1 NGAYYVNNFHMRYRV
16 YIQIDA
22 FGAVD
27 TTNINNLAGKY
38 RANFGTPFDLEEL
51 INEPNLDINSISH
64 VKIIDVIGSIDS
76 NFCNYDQNLNIIN
89 DPFPTPFPSSGF
101 DLDAVGVINQGPLNI
116 ILENSTNIIENFRI
130 INGMVV
136 FDLKSV
142 QKPGFKVEI
151 FDLAGKIIFQKNY
164 KYNLE
169 GTQNIDVQSFK
180 NGIYLLNISTTSQS
194 ITRKFVVK
202 Y

>member
-1 NGAYYVNNFHMRYRV
+1 MSFFRFPTTSLTQDS
-16 YIQIDA
+16 IQIDA
-22 FGAVD
+22 FGSVAP
-27 TTNINNLAGKY
+27 TNINNLAGKY

-51 INEPNLDINSISH
+51 INEPNLDVNSISH

-76 NFCNYDQNLNIIN
+76 NFCNYDQYLNKIN

-101 DLDAVGVINQGPLNI
+101 DLDAVGVINQGPMSIN
-116 ILENSTNIIENFRI
+116 LENSTNILKNFRI
-130 INGMVV
+130 INDVII

-142 QKPGFKVEI
+142 QKLVFKAEI

-169 GTQNIDVQSFK
+169 ATQNIDIQSFK
-180 NGIYLLNISTTSQS
+180 NGIYLLNITTQSQS
-194 ITRKFVVK
+194 ITRKFVIK
-202 Y
+202 Q